1 MKNITYIFTENR
13 KSNYYNETIQAR
25 EFYYG
30 LTSFNK
36 SEYNI
41 EIIEFDYTKKLI
53 NFPLRILDEFIRRFL
68 SLPFYSAQLFSFKNI
83 KILSKTDHLI
93 MVPES
98 SGCSSL
104 ILLIFFKK
112 LFNFKAHLF
121 VMGLYSKKIRFK
133 QFTKLHFF
141 IIKVLVKLL
150 DNVFFLGKSELS
162 KAINIHKKQ
171 NKLNYFPFSIDTSFW
186 DTNKIDLEKNLQII
200 FVGNDG
206 NRNEDLLIEIAT
218 KLDKYNFTFV
228 SQLPRL
234 KNLNLPNVDVISGKW
249 GDENLDDNAL
259 KEIYL
264 NSRLCIL
271 PLKNSTQ
278 PSGQSVSL
286 QCMSLGIPVMI
297 SKTDGFWDPDKFV
310 DESNIL
316 MIENNTKEWVKNIE
330 SSFSNLNK
338 LNSISQE
345 AKKTVKDDFNLNEF
359 YKRLIEFIG

>member
-41 EIIEFDYTKKLI
+41 EIIEFDYSKKII
-53 NFPLRILDEFIRRFL
+53 NFPFRILDEFMRRCL

-104 ILLIFFKK
+104 ILLIIFKK
-112 LFNFKAHLF
+112 FFNFKAHLF

-133 QFTKLHFF
+133 RLKNLHFF
-141 IIKVLVKLL
+141 IIKVLVKFL
-150 DNVFFLGKSELS
+150 DNVFFLGKSELR
-162 KAINIHKKQ
+162 KANKIHKNQ
-171 NKLNYFPFSIDTSFW
+171 NKFNYFPFSIDTSFW
-186 DTNKIDLEKNLQII
+186 SDKELDLAINSQII

-206 NRNEDLLIEIAT
+206 NRNEELLIEIAS
-218 KLDKYNFTFV
+218 KLKKYNFTFV
-228 SQLPRL
+228 SQLPKL
-234 KNLNLPNVDVISGKW
+234 QTLSLENVKVVSGKW
-249 GDENLDDNAL
+249 ADKELDDSAL
-259 KEIYL
+259 RKIYL

-271 PLKNSTQ
+271 PLKNSSQ

-297 SKTDGFWDPDKFV
+297 SETDGFWDSDTFV
-310 DESNIL
+310 NETNII
-316 MIENNTKEWVKNIE
+316 MVENNVDLWIQAIVSNY
-330 SSFSNLNK
+330 SNLNK
-338 LNSISQE
+338 LNSISIE
-345 AKKTVKDDFNLNEF
+345 AKKTINKEFNIEMF
-359 YKRLIEFIG
+359 YKRLIDFID